1 MSFCS
6 KSDSAWRTYAKA
18 CALYDE
24 LLRQRDLHARGP
36 ITAHSGLKIVVPSDN
51 VGSASDGLSVVAQ
64 AMRADIGKY
73 FDIAI
78 ADALKAM
85 VGAAEVLVTAVR
97 GDITIIGNLE
107 RGAK

>member
-6 KSDSAWRTYAKA
+6 KSDSAWRIYAKA
-18 CALYDE
+18 CVLYDE
-24 LLRQRDLHARGP
+24 LLRQRDLHARDKIGERG
-36 ITAHSGLKIVVPSDN
+36 GLKIVVPSDN
-51 VGSASDGLSVVAQ
+51 VGSVSDGLSVVAE
-64 AMRADIGKY
+64 AMRADVGKY
-73 FDIAI
+73 FDTAI

-85 VGAAEVLVTAVR
+85 GDAAETLVNAVR